1 MILSGVILIIV
12 LVRGATKA
20 MPTRGGEYSEGFLGQ
35 PTFVNPISATSDVDK
50 ALVRLVFGKLEDIT
64 DQIEL
69 DKSGASWKVRL
80 KEGLVWT
87 DGKPLTSDDIVF
99 TIQKIQ
105 DESAQSPLISKW
117 RGVGAERM
125 SELEVQLI
133 APGTPSALEHE
144 IKNLYLLPKHIFND
158 VPPQNWRLSD
168 YNLSPVG
175 SGFYK
180 FKNYDKDRRG
190 FITRYGLE
198 INPKYPGE
206 PALIEGINFK
216 FYNDQES
223 LVAAFNRGVISG
235 VGGLDP
241 QEVKNIKRPYTKFS
255 FPSPSY
261 YAVFINQSKNMILKD
276 IAIRKAM
283 SLSAPRE
290 DLVKEVLGG
299 DGQAAN
305 GPVAQGVGSDSLT
318 AQDKGEAIRV
328 LETAG
333 WKIYNPGD
341 GIGAGIDN
349 SIPGVRQ
356 KTINKTKVNLE
367 INLAVPEIPF
377 LTATADK
384 LKVAWEGIG
393 FKVNI
398 TRVPEG
404 EALDDIIKNRDYE
417 TLLYGNFLGDD
428 LDLTPFWRST
438 ERFYPGL
445 NLSLYNNKAV
455 DALLDKL
462 GNNPAG
468 QDRES
473 ALSQLQGLITQDY
486 PAIFLYS
493 PHYLL
498 VAENDL
504 KGVQGK
510 LVADPA
516 DRFKESYKWNLKT
529 VRVLK

>member
-1 MILSGVILIIV
+1 
-12 LVRGATKA
+12 
-20 MPTRGGEYSEGFLGQ
+20 
-35 PTFVNPISATSDVDK
+35 
-50 ALVRLVFGKLEDIT
+50 
-64 DQIEL
+64 
-69 DKSGASWKVRL
+69 
-80 KEGLVWT
+80 
-87 DGKPLTSDDIVF
+87 
-99 TIQKIQ
+99 
-105 DESAQSPLISKW
+105 
-117 RGVGAERM
+117 
-125 SELEVQLI
+125 
-133 APGTPSALEHE
+133 
-144 IKNLYLLPKHIFND
+144 
-158 VPPQNWRLSD
+158 
-168 YNLSPVG
+168 
-175 SGFYK
+175 
-180 FKNYDKDRRG
+180 
-190 FITRYGLE
+190 
-198 INPKYPGE
+198 
-206 PALIEGINFK
+206 
-216 FYNDQES
+216 
-223 LVAAFNRGVISG
+223 
-235 VGGLDP
+235 
-241 QEVKNIKRPYTKFS
+241 
-255 FPSPSY
+255 
-261 YAVFINQSKNMILKD
+261 
-276 IAIRKAM
+276 
-283 SLSAPRE
+283 
-290 DLVKEVLGG
+290 
-299 DGQAAN
+299 
-305 GPVAQGVGSDSLT
+305 VAQGVGSDSLT